1 MALKDSEFEQ
11 ILKEALNSDNAIPSA
26 QLNEKLKERLR
37 THKKPRYFSYRMP
50 QAVAAAVLA
59 VAVIGVGGYI
69 KESNPI
75 VNNTNISM
83 NENMPRLAR
92 STEIDEGKTREEIAP
107 KSSTNKN
114 ASATANT
121 KNIVKNEAIKTDKE
135 LTTKSQTTDLSKD
148 SQTNQTDNAVVST
161 QEQSQNDKSYKY
173 LEIKSSG
180 LGEALD
186 NLNETVNYY
195 IDGLLGTQTNSNDM
209 VMVASARGI
218 TPDDD
223 DKTTNEQ
230 STGKDTSTEQSQSD
244 LLEALCSYEVLC
256 DNENFYSVM
265 TTVKTDE
272 EYKKSFTVDK
282 SKNIVVSLGELLG
295 ENTKAYEEINNNLQ
309 KQLNEDR
316 DFSDVIYEIS
326 GHEEFFINKDGELVI
341 IFGEKEFNVGKIN

>member
-26 QLNEKLKERLR
+26 QLDEKLKERLR

-50 QAVAAAVLA
+50 QAVAAAVLV

-92 STEIDEGKTREEIAP
+92 STEIDEGETREEIAP

-186 NLNETVNYY
+186 NLNETVNSY
-195 IDGLLGTQTNSNDM
+195 IDSLLGTQTNSNDM

-218 TPDDD
+218 VPDNNDE
-223 DKTTNEQ
+223 TTKEQ
-230 STGKDTSTEQSQSD
+230 DISTEAIESD
-244 LLEALCSYEVLC
+244 LPEALCSYEVLC

-265 TTVKTDE
+265 TTVKTDQ

-295 ENTKAYEEINNNLQ
+295 
-309 KQLNEDR
+309 
-316 DFSDVIYEIS
+316 
-326 GHEEFFINKDGELVI
+326 
-341 IFGEKEFNVGKIN
+341 